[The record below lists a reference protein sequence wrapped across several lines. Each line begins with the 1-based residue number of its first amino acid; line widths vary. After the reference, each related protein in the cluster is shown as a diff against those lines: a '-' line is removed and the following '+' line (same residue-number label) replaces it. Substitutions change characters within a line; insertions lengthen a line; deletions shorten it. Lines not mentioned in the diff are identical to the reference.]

1 MMAYSI
7 DLGLPEQDRLTYW
20 LVRLS
25 EALQRLNQCLLR
37 AGASP
42 GQLAAF
48 LSEPGFEGSLLAQDV
63 KTASAAMRR
72 FADLMFEGGA
82 PRLGEDVP
90 VWEDLTTSL
99 KLLLS
104 ACALES
110 ELWLAAD
117 GAAATDPV
125 VLSELSATVYAIE
138 ALCGQFERVH

>member
-1 MMAYSI
+1 
-7 DLGLPEQDRLTYW
+7 
-20 LVRLS
+20 
-25 EALQRLNQCLLR
+25 LQRLNQCLLR

-82 PRLGEDVP
+82 PRLGEDAP